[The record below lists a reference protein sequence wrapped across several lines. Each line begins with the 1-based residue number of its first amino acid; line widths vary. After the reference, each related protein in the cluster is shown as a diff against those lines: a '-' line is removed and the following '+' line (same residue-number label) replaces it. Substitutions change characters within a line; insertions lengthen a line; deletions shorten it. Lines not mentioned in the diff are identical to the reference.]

1 MEKECTRCHEVKPLS
16 EYCKSSR
23 HKMGVQP
30 ACKSCMNKAYTKSRQ
45 KKQQHYQ
52 QTAKQRSHDVVDK
65 IWKYKEDHCCVVCGE
80 DSASCIDFHHTD
92 PATKDFEISSMRYHS
107 WENVLTEIEKCV
119 TVCRN
124 CHAKIHA
131 NELCLI
137 SSLGVA

>member
-1 MEKECTRCHEVKPLS
+1 MEKECTRCHEVKPLT

-30 ACKSCMNKAYTKSRQ
+30 ACKACMNKAYTKSRQ

-107 WENVLTEIEKCV
+107 WENVLIEIEKCV